1 MSKTAYRGYVPSSS
15 TVFCTEEAGAAAK
28 ASLQKAITWCTTDAA
43 GPSLGLLRTALLD
56 LASVLI
62 AQKAVP
68 GALACLQAAAT
79 AGACLNALLTAPQ
92 DLGMVNGA
100 AVPVWVSTS
109 LQGEAVHANSCMRTY
124 IPDNSAVMH
133 VLYHTVLT
141 FLVTPKTGQRLVRHF
156 FVSEQ
161 HQTCPLSSGN
171 ADSMLADCHHVPSF
185 VPSGTAPNG
194 LCMHTTPEQ
203 HRLLCMLHHLFHCRE
218 HQTNTSWIR
227 LGQIWSVQQ
236 LMPSHTDVQTNFP
249 NPSNYADYDVNATA
263 GQELAFN
270 KEKGLPLP
278 GGTLDPAL
286 LSRLLLCHYASLV
299 RSLDKCD
306 RDSSAPIQDA
316 AQALQL
322 HATLRSAHLLRLSL
336 LTASS
341 GRSVCIQTWHFL
353 YTYSSKAS
361 QMRHFGTQF
370 HRTY

>member
-1 MSKTAYRGYVPSSS
+1 M
-15 TVFCTEEAGAAAK
+15 
-28 ASLQKAITWCTTDAA
+28 
-43 GPSLGLLRTALLD
+43 
-56 LASVLI
+56 
-62 AQKAVP
+62 
-68 GALACLQAAAT
+68 
-79 AGACLNALLTAPQ
+79 
-92 DLGMVNGA
+92 
-100 AVPVWVSTS
+100 
-109 LQGEAVHANSCMRTY
+109 
-124 IPDNSAVMH
+124 
-133 VLYHTVLT
+133 T

-185 VPSGTAPNG
+185 
-194 LCMHTTPEQ
+194 
-203 HRLLCMLHHLFHCRE
+203 
-218 HQTNTSWIR
+218 
-227 LGQIWSVQQ
+227 
-236 LMPSHTDVQTNFP
+236 
-249 NPSNYADYDVNATA
+249 A

-341 GRSVCIQTWHFL
+341 GRSICIQTWHFL